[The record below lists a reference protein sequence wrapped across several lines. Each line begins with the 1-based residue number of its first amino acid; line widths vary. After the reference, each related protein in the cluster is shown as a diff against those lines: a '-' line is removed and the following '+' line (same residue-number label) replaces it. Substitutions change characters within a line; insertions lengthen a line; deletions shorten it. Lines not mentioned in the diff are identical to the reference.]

1 MVQAYSSL
9 GSPDSQGVL
18 LQHQTVLEWAKRL
31 DCTPAQ
37 LLLLWALEQSIPVIP
52 KSIDEKHIQENLNTI
67 LRRCD
72 YVIDENEW
80 TAEDEQLVA
89 EQSTE
94 ADSVTLSARYSNS
107 RVLPMI
113 LSLNQLD
120 EGKGFC
126 WDPSIIK

>member
-1 MVQAYSSL
+1 M
-9 GSPDSQGVL
+9 
-18 LQHQTVLEWAKRL
+18 
-31 DCTPAQ
+31 
-37 LLLLWALEQSIPVIP
+37 
-52 KSIDEKHIQENLNTI
+52 NTI

-113 LSLNQLD
+113 LALNQLD